1 MVEYSELKM
10 KKIDMLIF
18 RFYACMQFACKVT
31 TFFSYM
37 QKNITKFG
45 NFSIF

>member
-1 MVEYSELKM
+1 MVEYSELEM

-18 RFYACMQFACKVT
+18 RFYACMHFACKVT

-37 QKNITKFG
+37 QKKHHLIRQF
-45 NFSIF
+45 

>member
-1 MVEYSELKM
+1 MVEYSELEM

-18 RFYACMQFACKVT
+18 RFYACMHFACKIT
-31 TFFSYM
+31 KKNSYM